1 MTTNEISLRP
11 ADSSDEAFL
20 YELYYNTHVD
30 EFAAAGLEEAQ
41 LRSLMKLQFTARQRH
56 YEIAFPGA
64 EHQIVLCDNNPVG
77 RMLVFRSSREV
88 RLVDIA
94 ISSSHRGSGL
104 GGSLVCKLC
113 DEAAAAKKPVTLH
126 VAKTNR
132 AARLYQRLGFRVV
145 DELGGD
151 YKMEWKGISLETSN
165 DRIPND

>member
-30 EFAAAGLEEAQ
+30 DFAAAGLEETQ
-41 LRSLMKLQFTARQRH
+41 LRALMKLQFTARQRH
-56 YEIAFPGA
+56 YELAFPGA

-77 RMLVFRSSREV
+77 RMLVFRSAREV

-104 GGSLVCKLC
+104 GASLVRNLC
-113 DEAAAAKKPVTLH
+113 DEAAAGKKPVTLH
-126 VAKTNR
+126 VTKTNR
-132 AARLYQRLGFRVV
+132 AARLYQRLGFEVV

-151 YKMEWKGISLETSN
+151 YKMEWKGISLETS
-165 DRIPND
+165 R

>member
-1 MTTNEISLRP
+1 MTINEISLRP
-11 ADSSDEAFL
+11 ANSNDEAFL

-41 LRSLMKLQFTARQRH
+41 LRALMRLQFAARQRH

-64 EHQIVLCDNNPVG
+64 EHQIVLCDSNPVG
-77 RMLVFRSSREV
+77 RMLVFHSSREV

-94 ISSSHRGSGL
+94 ISGSHRG
-104 GGSLVCKLC
+104 GGIGAALVRSLC
-113 DEAAAAKKPVTLH
+113 DEAAAAKKTVTLH

-132 AARLYQRLGFRVV
+132 AARLYQRLGFDVV

-165 DRIPND
+165 DRNGND

>member
-20 YELYYNTHVD
+20 YDLYYNTHVD
-30 EFAAAGLEEAQ
+30 DFAAGGLEGPQ
-41 LRSLMKLQFTARQRH
+41 LQALMKLQFTARQRH

-64 EHQIVLCDNNPVG
+64 DHQIVLSDNKPVG
-77 RMLVFRSSREV
+77 RLLMFHSSREV

-94 ISSSHRGSGL
+94 ISASHRGSGIGAL
-104 GGSLVCKLC
+104 LVRKLC
-113 DEAAAAKKPVTLH
+113 DEAAATNKSVTLH

-132 AARLYQRLGFRVV
+132 AVRLYQRLGFEVV

-165 DRIPND
+165 DRNRND